1 MRRDKDDWLANRILT
16 EDTSVPWMTVNKALA
31 EVEEQLETS
40 DGERVNFLGEIRDF
54 LMVRPQQLSVG

>member
-1 MRRDKDDWLANRILT
+1 MKEIYLTIGEIAEKRDDLWL
-16 EDTSVPWMTVNKALA
+16 EDLEF